1 MRNNDHECTGVNCL
15 TFAIMK
21 ALFILIILSIGCSQL
36 SMAQHRKG
44 EKLELY
50 INFESRKW
58 DVPAGD
64 TNVIVAIAN
73 MLKSDTQIKISVEG
87 HTDNA
92 GNPVKNQWLSEA
104 RAKAVMETIVNMGI
118 DKSRLSAKGWG
129 GEKPLT
135 DNNTEDAKARNRR
148 VEIVIL

>member
-1 MRNNDHECTGVNCL
+1 
-15 TFAIMK
+15 MK
-21 ALFILIILSIGCSQL
+21 ALLMLFLLSTAGVS
-36 SMAQHRKG
+36 SVNAQHRKG

-58 DVPAGD
+58 DIPAGD
-64 TNVIVAIAN
+64 TNVIVEIAN
-73 MLKSDTQIKISVEG
+73 ILKSDTQIKISVEG
-87 HTDNA
+87 HTDNG